1 MCGHARVATRHSFVR
16 SGGVRA
22 GAPRRVGRGLHS
34 TTANGHVGAG
44 PGGILPTDAQ
54 VGAGASTLRSI
65 GVVGHVQALAL
76 GLQVALT
83 QGRLAC

>member
-1 MCGHARVATRHSFVR
+1 MCGHARVATRHSFIC

-22 GAPRRVGRGLHS
+22 GAPRRAGRGFHS

-44 PGGILPTDAQ
+44 PRGKLLTDTQ
-54 VGAGASTLRSI
+54 VGAGASLLRSV

-76 GLQVALT
+76 GLQVALA